1 MRKYVMLFIV
11 AVSLF
16 VTSCKVEPSEV
27 SDEYAK
33 KFVEKVKYVR
43 SKKTGLCFA
52 IVATKKTDEAS
63 QNGISW
69 TWVPAES
76 IPENLILEVE

>member
-1 MRKYVMLFIV
+1 MKKYVMLFIV
-11 AVSLF
+11 IVSLF
-16 VTSCKVEPSEV
+16 ATSCSVKSSKV

-33 KFVEKVKYVR
+33 EFIENAKYVR

-52 IVATKKTDEAS
+52 ILATKSTGKFG

-69 TWVPAES
+69 TWVPAEF